1 MAAIAVAAP
10 PALFGMVNKLAKRGR
25 VLKVAQQKATPC
37 SQRTNRNRPASRQR
51 TRDLHRLAQHSVQL
65 VMLNE
70 LNTLSNARFS
80 WIRHLSFSYLL
91 AFAQLGA

>member
-1 MAAIAVAAP
+1 
-10 PALFGMVNKLAKRGR
+10 
-25 VLKVAQQKATPC
+25 
-37 SQRTNRNRPASRQR
+37 
-51 TRDLHRLAQHSVQL
+51 
-65 VMLNE
+65 MLNE